1 MTDAGLGCPAPV
13 ALVVWLFF
21 VVEGV
26 ACYAEVVLADE
37 VGDYVAYFRWVDVGF
52 DAAQSVEY
60 RDVALVYVAVG
71 FCYVVDV
78 GVGVAELL
86 HYHVVYSVVAGGVVC
101 HDGEWAHVVADSA
114 TAFSDWAFAHG

>member
-26 ACYAEVVLADE
+26 AGYAEVVLADE

-78 GVGVAELL
+78 GVGVAAFL
-86 HYHVVYSVVAGGVVC
+86 HYHVVYAVVAGGIVC
-101 HDGEWAHVVADSA
+101 HDGEGGHVVADSA
-114 TAFSDWAFAHG
+114 TAFYECAFAYG